1 MEVAAHAERTDPS
14 RRCDRGRVAVA
25 PTAAHA
31 PRITSRSPR
40 NAQAFPIIAR
50 PRPAAEIESELL
62 ELTGQLNAA
71 TYRWLVL
78 LREFDACGGWHGAG
92 MVSLAHWLNWKCG
105 IDLGAAR
112 EKVRVAM
119 ALAALPRVAAAMSRG
134 ALSYSKARAITRVAT
149 PETEEYLLGIA
160 AHGTAAHVER
170 LVRAFRRALDVQEL
184 GRERAQQEARTVQ
197 WRVDDDGSYVVHAR
211 LPAESGALV
220 VRALDA
226 AVQAMPAPHVSA
238 ETYVQGRPMRVC
250 EDRGLTK
257 STWAARRADAL
268 AAMAETFLQHGFDA
282 LAGGDRQQIVVHV
295 DVETLATCGVSAA
308 RGESAT
314 LGESD
319 EPWTQ
324 EAGRDHEIGRC
335 ELEGGPSLAT
345 ETARR
350 LCCDAGIVTILERDG
365 EPLNVGRRTRAIPS
379 ALRRALENRDRGCR
393 FPGCTHT
400 RFVDGHH
407 VQHWSRGGE
416 TKLSNL
422 VLLCRYHHR
431 LVHEGGYGVERL
443 DDGAFRFVRPDGR
456 AVHVRTIELETTAA
470 DALDKLRRAH
480 LSRDIRIDASTAA
493 GRWTGEIMDYGIA
506 VDGLLR
512 LAATRAPDVSAE
524 T

>member
-1 MEVAAHAERTDPS
+1 MEAAAHAEHTGQS
-14 RRCDRGRVAVA
+14 RRFDRERYPVAS
-25 PTAAHA
+25 TAAHA
-31 PRITSRSPR
+31 PRITSASPR
-40 NAQAFPIIAR
+40 NAQTFPVITR
-50 PRPAAEIESELL
+50 SRPAVEIENELL

-92 MVSLAHWLNWKCG
+92 VVSLAHWLNWKCG

-112 EKVRVAM
+112 EKVRVAT

-197 WRVDDDGSYVVHAR
+197 WHVDDDGSYVIHAR
-211 LPAESGALV
+211 LPAESGALF

-226 AVQAMPAPHVSA
+226 AVHAMPAPRVSA

-257 STWAARRADAL
+257 PTWAARRADAL
-268 AAMAETFLQHGFDA
+268 TAMAETFLQHGFDP

-295 DVETLATCGVSAA
+295 DAETLAAGGAPTERGASAA
-308 RGESAT
+308 A
-314 LGESD
+314 
-319 EPWTQ
+319 
-324 EAGRDHEIGRC
+324 GRC
-335 ELEGGPSLAT
+335 EFEDGPSLAA

-350 LCCDAGIVTILERDG
+350 LCCDAGIVTVVERDG
-365 EPLNVGRRTRAIPS
+365 EPLNVGRRTRAIPP
-379 ALRRALENRDRGCR
+379 ALRRALANRDRGCR
-393 FPGCTHT
+393 FPGCTNT

-443 DDGAFRFVRPDGR
+443 DDGAFRFLRPDGH
-456 AVHVRTIELETTAA
+456 AV
-470 DALDKLRRAH
+470 DALNLQSGITAEIAVDALRRVH
-480 LSRDIRIDASTAA
+480 LSGDIRIDASTAA
-493 GRWTGEIMDYGIA
+493 GRWMGESMDYGIA
-506 VDGLLR
+506 VEGLLR
-512 LAATRAPDVSAE
+512 LAATRNTDVSAE